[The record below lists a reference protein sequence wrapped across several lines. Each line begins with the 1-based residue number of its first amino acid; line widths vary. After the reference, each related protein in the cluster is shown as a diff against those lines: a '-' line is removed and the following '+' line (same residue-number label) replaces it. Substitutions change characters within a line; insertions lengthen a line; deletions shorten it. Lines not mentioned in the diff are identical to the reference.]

1 MFGDSNLQIFDK
13 NLKDYD
19 IFIWIH
25 VNNISSTNQNH
36 YCKLY
41 KMYKVHQYTLLYIPD
56 YIWKK
61 LKDDNPIQFI
71 LAPSWWLQAPQG
83 TAEGGCGQV

>member
-1 MFGDSNLQIFDK
+1 
-13 NLKDYD
+13 
-19 IFIWIH
+19 
-25 VNNISSTNQNH
+25 
-36 YCKLY
+36 
-41 KMYKVHQYTLLYIPD
+41 MYKVHQYTLFYTPD
-56 YIWKK
+56 YTWKK